1 MEKEILI
8 PILITVAAGLATGIG
23 SVAALF
29 VRQFKHTYLSL
40 MLGFSAGVMLY
51 VAFVDLLGK
60 SIAEIGA
67 LPSNICF
74 FAGIIVIALLERL
87 IPHAYLGEGDG
98 DEAFPAEADEV
109 RMHHRHG
116 KRGFRGGSDP
126 EERRLMNAGVMTAA
140 GIAIHNFPEG
150 MAVLFTSMHDLTI
163 GISLA
168 VAIALHNIPE
178 GIAVSMPIYYATRS
192 RKKAFLYSFFS
203 GVTEPVGAVFG
214 YLLLSPFLSESILM
228 GTLSAVAGIMVFIS
242 FDELLPVSFARGEE
256 HLAIG
261 GVFVGMA
268 VMALSLAIL

>member
-1 MEKEILI
+1 MNNDIIL
-8 PILITVAAGLATGIG
+8 PILITVAAGLSTGIG

-29 VRQFKHTYLSL
+29 IREFKHRYLSI
-40 MLGFSAGVMLY
+40 MLGFSAGVMIY

-60 SIAEIGA
+60 SIAEIG
-67 LPSNICF
+67 LLSSNACF
-74 FAGIIVIALLERL
+74 FGGIVAISLLERF
-87 IPHAYLGEGDG
+87 IPHAYLGEED
-98 DEAFPAEADEV
+98 AVFPAEMATDEI
-109 RMHHRHG
+109 RMHHHHG
-116 KRGFRGGSDP
+116 KRRFRGGKDLD
-126 EERRLMNAGVMTAA
+126 ERRLMNAGLMTAA

-163 GISLA
+163 GMSLA

-178 GIAVSMPIYYATRS
+178 GIAVSMPIYYATKS
-192 RKKAFLYSFFS
+192 RKKAFFYSLFS
-203 GVTEPVGAVFG
+203 GVTEPVGAIFG
-214 YLLLSPFLSESILM
+214 YLVLSPFLSESILM